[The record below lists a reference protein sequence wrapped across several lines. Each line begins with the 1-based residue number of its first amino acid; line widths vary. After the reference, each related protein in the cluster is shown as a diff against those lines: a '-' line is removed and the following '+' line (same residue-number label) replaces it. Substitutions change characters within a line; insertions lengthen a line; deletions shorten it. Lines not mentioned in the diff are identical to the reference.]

1 MQDLSLYVQ
10 LPFAQWR
17 VKLEQQETLPQEHKG
32 YGMVN
37 VLSKNSGLRLNS
49 GTEKK
54 TFPSQY
60 FESRRCKV

>member
-1 MQDLSLYVQ
+1 MHNLSLYVQ

-17 VKLEQQETLPQEHKG
+17 VKLEQQEKLPQEHKG
-32 YGMVN
+32 CGIVN
-37 VLSKNSGLRLNS
+37 VLSRNSGLRLNN

-54 TFPSQY
+54 TFQSQY